1 MTRLDEIISLA
12 SMLSK
17 TLGKMALI
25 TVSDREKHLYV
36 DGAVDTG
43 VEAGAP
49 LSSNER
55 YFIDHEEIGSL
66 PFVVNYKSLTQD
78 LQKLRSS
85 TFFYK
90 DGEGRIEYMLS
101 VTIKVDEFLYLRD
114 VMNMFVNGS
123 PHQSL
128 VETDRIDEVA
138 KLDISAHELIEAVV
152 FEGQKRYNVNVER
165 MNKLEKQSLIREMR
179 SRGVFLIKGA
189 VTEAAKR
196 LGYSETTVYRYL
208 QKLENDER

>member
-1 MTRLDEIISLA
+1 MTRLEEIVSLA
-12 SMLSK
+12 SMMSK

-36 DGAVDTG
+36 DGEETQG
-43 VEAGAP
+43 VEVGAP

-55 YFIDHEEIGSL
+55 YFIEHEEIGFL
-66 PFVVNYKSLTQD
+66 PFVVNYKSLTPD
-78 LQKLRSS
+78 MKKLRSS

-90 DGEGRIEYMLS
+90 DKQGRIEYMLS
-101 VTIKVDEFLYLRD
+101 ITIHVDEFLYLRD
-114 VMNMFVNGS
+114 MMNMFVNGG
-123 PHQSL
+123 PQNPL
-128 VETDRIDEVA
+128 METERIDNVA

-152 FEGQKRYNVNVER
+152 SEGQKRYNANVER

-208 QKLENDER
+208 QKLENNER

>member
-1 MTRLDEIISLA
+1 MTRLEEIVSLA
-12 SMLSK
+12 SMMSK

-36 DGAVDTG
+36 DGEETQG
-43 VEAGAP
+43 VEVGAP

-55 YFIDHEEIGSL
+55 YFIEHEEIGSL
-66 PFVVNYKSLTQD
+66 PFVVNYKSLTPD
-78 LQKLRSS
+78 MKKLRSS

-90 DGEGRIEYMLS
+90 DKQGRIEYMLS
-101 VTIKVDEFLYLRD
+101 ITIHVDEFLYLRD
-114 VMNMFVNGS
+114 MMNMFVNGG
-123 PHQSL
+123 PQNPL
-128 VETDRIDEVA
+128 METERIDNVA

-152 FEGQKRYNVNVER
+152 SEGQKRYNANVER

-208 QKLENDER
+208 QKLENNER